1 MNDEDDSSDPF
12 DHLPE
17 GHPSRDRDYDV
28 GKHRPPIGGRFPPGK
43 SGNPKGK
50 KKGKHVST
58 LVREAFTAPRAVT
71 IGGKQLKV
79 PTILALVYQAQG
91 QAFKSD
97 KGAMALALNFASR
110 LGILEE
116 PAPDGSEPADDDDR
130 QILEGLV
137 KRMARR
143 WERND
148 D

>member
-58 LVREAFTAPRAVT
+58 LVTRGLHCASSSDHRGKAAAKFRPSWRLFTKRRAKLSKAT
-71 IGGKQLKV
+71 K
-79 PTILALVYQAQG
+79 AL
-91 QAFKSD
+91 
-97 KGAMALALNFASR
+97 
-110 LGILEE
+110 
-116 PAPDGSEPADDDDR
+116 
-130 QILEGLV
+130 
-137 KRMARR
+137 
-143 WERND
+143 WH
-148 D
+148 